1 MSFKY
6 FIMKRVLN
14 VNFNTTTHPVTLIPS
29 YPMTSAHVRA
39 LVLDATPLITQ
50 PYTHYQNFAEK
61 FYTTPTIIQE
71 IKDVQARKNLEIWQ
85 SVGNLQMVHPS
96 EESIKKV
103 SQFAKLTGDYSVLS
117 ANDIHILALAYQVEV
132 QMNNGDWR
140 LRKRPGDK
148 LKEQEEEDERK
159 KEAKKEKVKAKKEEA
174 IKKAAD
180 HTIAGSA
187 ATEGDVTLAETEN
200 KPKKKRRRGGKKQRE
215 KREARLINGDDEVT
229 EPATEQAIEPEAE
242 QVSEPV
248 VEEVLEPEVEKSVKF
263 EEVTKSKTEE
273 DTTELDEEY
282 ADEDDDGDWI
292 TPDTL
297 TETML
302 KDSGEDTVGSRG
314 VEASEKQ
321 RKEAL
326 SLPKNQVALA
336 TGDFAIQNVALQLN
350 LNLMNFNSGLR
361 IKRLRNYMLRCHA
374 CFQIF
379 PLPKDGKA
387 KHFCPSCGGQGTLLR
402 CAVSV
407 DARTGNITPHL
418 KANFRWNNRG
428 NRYSMVSPLS
438 KNSQKRYGKKGFVHS
453 KQNEGIDLL
462 REDQREY
469 QQLMKQ
475 EDWTRRHNEK
485 VLNTWIGGGSAD
497 NYISPFAITGL
508 KHHNVR
514 VGRGRHVNS
523 ARRKK

>member
-1 MSFKY
+1 
-6 FIMKRVLN
+6 
-14 VNFNTTTHPVTLIPS
+14 
-29 YPMTSAHVRA
+29 MTSAHVRA

-132 QMNNGDWR
+132 QLNNGDWR

-159 KEAKKEKVKAKKEEA
+159 KQAKKEKAKTKKEEA
-174 IKKAAD
+174 IKKAEQKTVEA
-180 HTIAGSA
+180 A
-187 ATEGDVTLAETEN
+187 ATATTEGEANTTSTEADN

-215 KREARLINGDDEVT
+215 KREARLVT
-229 EPATEQAIEPEAE
+229 GEIDTQVAEPVAMPVEESISEPETQQPMKE
-242 QVSEPV
+242 EEP
-248 VEEVLEPEVEKSVKF
+248 LDEKSVKF
-263 EEVTKSKTEE
+263 EEVTKSKKEE

-282 ADEDDDGDWI
+282 VEEDDDGDWI

-314 VEASEKQ
+314 VEASEEQLKH
-321 RKEAL
+321 AL

-418 KANFRWNNRG
+418 KSNFRWNNRG

-453 KQNEGIDLL
+453 KQNQGVDLL

-469 QQLMKQ
+469 EQLMKQ

>member
-1 MSFKY
+1 MSF
-6 FIMKRVLN
+6 
-14 VNFNTTTHPVTLIPS
+14 
-29 YPMTSAHVRA
+29 AHVRA

-85 SVGNLQMVHPS
+85 SVGNLHMIHPS
-96 EESIKKV
+96 EESIKRV

-117 ANDIHILALAYQVEV
+117 ANDIHILALAYQLEV
-132 QMNNGDWR
+132 QLNNGDWR

-148 LKEQEEEDERK
+148 LKEQAEEEAKK
-159 KEAKKEKVKAKKEEA
+159 KEAKKEKAKAKKEEA
-174 IKKAAD
+174 AKKAEEPVVES
-180 HTIAGSA
+180 TTEKE
-187 ATEGDVTLAETEN
+187 ATVPTTETEN

-215 KREARLINGDDEVT
+215 KREARLAAGEVET
-229 EPATEQAIEPEAE
+229 ETETKPETPVEAKK
-242 QVSEPV
+242 EPV
-248 VEEVLEPEVEKSVKF
+248 AEPLKEEEPQTETAKPVKFEDF
-263 EEVTKSKTEE
+263 EEVTKSKNQDDSTELEE
-273 DTTELDEEY
+273 DYLE
-282 ADEDDDGDWI
+282 EDDDGDWI

-314 VEASEKQ
+314 VEATEKQ

-326 SLPKNQVALA
+326 NLPKNQVALA

-350 LNLMNFNSGLR
+350 MNLMNFNSGLR

-407 DARTGNITPHL
+407 DARTGEITPHL
-418 KANFRWNNRG
+418 KANFQWNNRG

-438 KNSQKRYGKKGFVHS
+438 KNSQKKYGKKGFSHR
-453 KQNEGIDLL
+453 KQNQDIDLL

-469 QQLMKQ
+469 EQLMKQ

-485 VLNTWIGGGSAD
+485 VMNNWIGGGSAD

-508 KHHNVR
+508 KHHSVR